1 MTAERRGRRGYEDEG
16 ERNRQLVLPMHVR
29 TAANA
34 REQGNPHDCLAELG
48 HEALSHM
55 FRE

>member
-16 ERNRQLVLPMHVR
+16 EQNRQLVLPMHVR